1 MLDAFREV
9 WAVDFEFVAPPG
21 ERPTPV
27 CLVARELKSGRTIR
41 LWRDQFGHFRRT
53 RSGRTVSSSPTM
65 PAPN

>member
-41 LWRDQFGHFRRT
+41 LWRDQDRKIDIQIR
-53 RSGRTVSSSPTM
+53 M
-65 PAPN
+65 PSQIM